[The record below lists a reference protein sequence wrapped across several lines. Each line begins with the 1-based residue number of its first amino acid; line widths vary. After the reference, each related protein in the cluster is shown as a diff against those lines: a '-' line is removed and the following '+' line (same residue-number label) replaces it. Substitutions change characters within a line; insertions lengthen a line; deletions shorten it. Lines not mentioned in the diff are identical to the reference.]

1 MWNLSYSVTVW
12 RLNKLRCCQDWAPD
26 TLIVLL
32 SRDRFSRLRAALKQ
46 QICLNERSDSNRCN
60 TCSRVDSAPARE
72 IQETV
77 KGESLFTHDR
87 TSQLGLDVV
96 RKAPPGPLR
105 KTTAPL
111 RWGPQAPP
119 PPKPPR
125 RHGCDCVLWHLEM
138 TWHSLYEWTAT
149 TFSFRLRFHSTV
161 TSTGDWYKPGELI
174 INAVRFFIG
183 CLNFY
188 WKGFQLLL
196 LQVPACLLQDFR
208 ALEILS
214 AGDIRKWGQPQRT

>member
-1 MWNLSYSVTVW
+1 MREVIATDVTLAVAWTPLQREIYRKQWKVSHFSHTIEHHSSGWMWW
-12 RLNKLRCCQDWAPD
+12 EKP
-26 TLIVLL
+26 
-32 SRDRFSRLRAALKQ
+32 LRAL
-46 QICLNERSDSNRCN
+46 CER
-60 TCSRVDSAPARE
+60 
-72 IQETV
+72 Q
-77 KGESLFTHDR
+77 
-87 TSQLGLDVV
+87 
-96 RKAPPGPLR
+96 PLR
-105 KTTAPL
+105 SAEDPK
-111 RWGPQAPP
+111 PP
-119 PPKPPR
+119 PPR

-161 TSTGDWYKPGELI
+161 TSAGDWYKSGELI

-183 CLNFY
+183 SLNFY

-208 ALEILS
+208 AIDILS

>member
-1 MWNLSYSVTVW
+1 MGLKKWNLSYSVTMW
-12 RLNKLRCCQDWAPD
+12 RLNKLRCCKDWAPD

-46 QICLNERSDSNRCN
+46 QICLNERSDSDRCN
-60 TCSRVDSAPARE
+60 TCSRVASAPARE

-111 RWGPQAPP
+111 RWGPQARPP
-119 PPKPPR
+119 PNPQDATDVTACSGIWRWLDTLSMSGQQQLSPS
-125 RHGCDCVLWHLEM
+125 GC
-138 TWHSLYEWTAT
+138 
-149 TFSFRLRFHSTV
+149 
-161 TSTGDWYKPGELI
+161 
-174 INAVRFFIG
+174 
-183 CLNFY
+183 
-188 WKGFQLLL
+188 GFTRQ
-196 LQVPACLLQDFR
+196 
-208 ALEILS
+208 
-214 AGDIRKWGQPQRT
+214 